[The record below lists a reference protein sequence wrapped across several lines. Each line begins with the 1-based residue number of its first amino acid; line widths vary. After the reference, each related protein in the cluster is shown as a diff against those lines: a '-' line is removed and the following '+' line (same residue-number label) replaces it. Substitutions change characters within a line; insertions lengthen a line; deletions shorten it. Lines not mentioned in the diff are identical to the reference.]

1 MLKIFV
7 VFLALILMTPSFLS
21 ADGIERTTTGKIA
34 DIDWLGR
41 KLTIRHVEHRTGR
54 PDHITVQVPKDA
66 ELTRGSRKMSFLD
79 IKKSDM
85 VTVTYYSDGLGG
97 LKVRRLA
104 NLNLGNI

>member
-7 VFLALILMTPSFLS
+7 VFLALILMAASFLS
-21 ADGIERTTTGKIA
+21 ADGIEKTITGKIA

-41 KLTIRHVEHRTGR
+41 RLTIRHDDRRTGR

-66 ELTRGSRKMSFLD
+66 ELTRGASNISFLH
-79 IKKSDM
+79 IKQSDM
-85 VTVTYYSDGLGG
+85 VTVTYYSDDLGG

-104 NLNLGNI
+104 DLNLGNR